1 MATTIKML
9 GSSCWCAP
17 RHLPTHGLGTCNEHG
32 ATRCHPCPPHLSDL
46 SRAPMRTQL
55 AQLTAI
61 MTLSPSW
68 PQVSSEER
76 PARVPSLAVPS
87 ARMERRARGRCAAM
101 RPCCR
106 RLATGRASHAGWHAL
121 CRRSCC
127 RAAEGGR
134 ERRARRGRS
143 SAAQGR
149 PKRASAGRPRRACRP
164 RRRLLGAGSGASGPR
179 TKHIQVKVTVRGVC
193 AACSAAL
200 R

>member
-1 MATTIKML
+1 MRAAPLAHTRHWARAMSMA
-9 GSSCWCAP
+9 P
-17 RHLPTHGLGTCNEHG
+17 QG
-32 ATRCHPCPPHLSDL
+32 AG
-46 SRAPMRTQL
+46 RAPHVSQASPRLL
-55 AQLTAI
+55 A
-61 MTLSPSW
+61 
-68 PQVSSEER
+68 R
-76 PARVPSLAVPS
+76 PAGSAGSHTDPEPVPAAGFEREAARAGAMLAVPS
-87 ARMERRARGRCAAM
+87 ARIEQRARGRCAAV
-101 RPCCR
+101 RPWCR

-179 TKHIQVKVTVRGVC
+179 TKHIQVKAKVRGVC